1 MIAPLNLVWG
11 DGGSCVELDLD
22 GVVLFWDGVGSG
34 GNVEFEFG
42 AGVVTLDSNVVVV
55 TFEDKVVFDETV
67 ELSAR
72 KKLHSKVSAG
82 KYQYHFNNSKKWKIE
97 TTNNLDEQS

>member
-55 TFEDKVVFDETV
+55 TFGDKVVFDETV

-72 KKLHSKVSAG
+72 KNCIKRCLQANINIILII
-82 KYQYHFNNSKKWKIE
+82 QKKWKIE